1 MSIKVAINGFG
12 RIGRFLLRV
21 IAQRENKEIEVV
33 AINSRADS
41 SVLAHLLRYD
51 SVHGSFGG
59 TVDAKAHALVVNGR
73 EVAITGITDDLSR
86 LPWRD
91 LGVDIVLEST
101 GKFRDKESNLKHLQ
115 AGARKVIIAS
125 PGKNVDATIVMGV
138 NEETYQPEN
147 HHVVSNAS
155 CTTNC
160 LAPVVKVLHDAFGIE
175 HGLMS
180 TVHSYTMDQ
189 RILDGSHKDL
199 RRARAAAMSIVPT
212 TTGAAVAVT
221 KVIPELQGKLDG
233 LSIRV
238 PTPDV
243 SLVDLVAEMSREVK
257 KEDINGVLREAA
269 HGRLKG
275 ILSYT
280 TEPLVSVD
288 YASSPY
294 SAIVDGPLTNVIGGR
309 MAKVIA
315 WYDNESGFSQRMVDL
330 VLYMGQY
337 LK

>member
-1 MSIKVAINGFG
+1 MAIKVAINGFG

-21 IAQRENKEIEVV
+21 IAQNREKDIKVV

-51 SVHGSFGG
+51 SVHGPFAG
-59 TVDAKAHALVVNGR
+59 TVDAKADALIVNGG
-73 EVAITGITDDLSR
+73 EITITGITDDLSR

-101 GKFRDKESNLKHLQ
+101 GKFRDMESNLKHLQ
-115 AGARKVIIAS
+115 AGARKVIIGA
-125 PGKNVDATIVMGV
+125 PGKNVDATIVIGV
-138 NEETYQPEN
+138 NEETYQPEK
-147 HHVVSNAS
+147 HHIVSNAS

-160 LAPVVKVLHDAFGIE
+160 LAPVAKVLHDAFGIKR
-175 HGLMS
+175 GLMT

-221 KVIPELQGKLDG
+221 KVIPELEGKLDG
-233 LSIRV
+233 LSVRV

-243 SLVDLVAEMSREVK
+243 SLVDLVAEMSREVT
-257 KEDINGVLREAA
+257 KEDINGALKEAA
-269 HGRLKG
+269 HGKLKG
-275 ILSYT
+275 ILAYS

-294 SAIVDGPLTNVIGGR
+294 SAIVDGPLTNVIGGS

-315 WYDNESGFSQRMVDL
+315 WYDNESGFSFRMVDL
-330 VLYMGQY
+330 VLYMGKH
-337 LK
+337 L

>member
-1 MSIKVAINGFG
+1 MPIKVAINGFG
-12 RIGRFLLRV
+12 RIGRFLLRI
-21 IAQRENKEIEVV
+21 IAQRQEKDIEVV

-51 SVHGSFGG
+51 SVHGPFSGI
-59 TVDAKAHALVVNGR
+59 VEAKAHALTVNGK

-115 AGARKVIIAS
+115 AGARKVIIGA

-138 NEETYQPEN
+138 NEDKYQPDK
-147 HHVVSNAS
+147 HHIISNAS

-160 LAPVVKVLHDAFGIE
+160 LAPVAKVLHDAFGIE
-175 HGLMS
+175 HGLMT

-199 RRARAAAMSIVPT
+199 RRARAAGMSIVPT
-212 TTGAAVAVT
+212 TTGAAAAVA
-221 KVIPELQGKLDG
+221 KVIPELEGKLDG
-233 LSIRV
+233 LSVRV

-257 KEDINGVLREAA
+257 KEDINNAFKEVAQGK
-269 HGRLKG
+269 LKG
-275 ILSYT
+275 ILAYS
-280 TEPLVSVD
+280 TEPLVSID

-294 SAIVDGPLTNVIGGR
+294 SAIVDAPLTNVIGGR

-315 WYDNESGFSQRMVDL
+315 WYDNESGFSYRIVDL
-330 VLYMGQY
+330 ALYMGKY
-337 LK
+337 LN